1 MTSSRSDLGMR
12 EPSTFPQ
19 LVIWSYSEP
28 ERTTYIR
35 QDFTV
40 RSSRQVPIMPVRCR
54 RFDPRPNDVIVD
66 AFGATDGEIM
76 LVQPPPF
83 ACVHLPPGFP
93 CLLTHSQGRYRQ
105 SKNAKS
111 AWGLYKA
118 LLIEVILATVNDEI
132 YRLGLCEAVK
142 FASEREV
149 GVFSSESYHPVS
161 PE

>member
-54 RFDPRPNDVIVD
+54 RFDPRPNDVLVD

-93 CLLTHSQGRYRQ
+93 CLL
-105 SKNAKS
+105 AC
-111 AWGLYKA
+111 
-118 LLIEVILATVNDEI
+118 LLILKVDIDSPKMRRAL
-132 YRLGLCEAVK
+132 EAYIK
-142 FASEREV
+142 H
-149 GVFSSESYHPVS
+149 SS
-161 PE
+161 